1 MTGPDAQTQH
11 PVPTVRL
18 YVGGTIFVAGFLAPL
33 LIPLVAASSLSAG
46 LKAAVSGLLALG
58 IPELGMLVAVAVMGK
73 PGFAFLKTRLG
84 RFLRQYGPP
93 ATVSPVRYR
102 VGLVMFTLP
111 LFVAWVTPYAPY
123 LLHGF
128 DPNQLPVAITGDVML
143 LASLLVLGGDFWDK
157 LRSLFVHESRAYFP
171 GGAQTSR

>member
-1 MTGPDAQTQH
+1 MTEPGTQTQTA
-11 PVPTVRL
+11 VPKGRL
-18 YVGGTIFVAGFLAPL
+18 VVGGTIFVAGFLAPA
-33 LIPLVAASSLSAG
+33 LIPLVAASSLPSG
-46 LKAAVSGLLALG
+46 WKAAISGLLALG

-73 PGFAFLKTRLG
+73 PGFEFLKARLG

-111 LFVAWVTPYAPY
+111 LLLAWVTPYAPY

-128 DPNQLPVAITGDVML
+128 DPNQLPVAVAGDVML
-143 LASLLVLGGDFWDK
+143 VTSLFVLGGDFWDK
-157 LRSLFVHESRAYFP
+157 LRSLFVYSSRARFS
-171 GGAQTSR
+171 AS